1 MRHEMVDEVV
11 DEDQRFAEEVLGWHD
26 AVIALDPDA
35 GDGAPTWTT
44 LADSQGHELKI
55 LATPVGGDGWG
66 IFQIGSPTGLGVAP
80 LGYASI
86 APEAVVGAAQAT
98 IHAAD
103 SHGTTR
109 AWRADLM
116 EGPGTIVLPSV
127 QASNIQTLL
136 VTYQDAEGYTV
147 AASGGLG
154 P

>member
-1 MRHEMVDEVV
+1 V

-116 EGPGTIVLPSV
+116 EGTRHDCPSKRPGFKHPNAARHLPRR
-127 QASNIQTLL
+127 
-136 VTYQDAEGYTV
+136 
-147 AASGGLG
+147 
-154 P
+154 